1 MEDVFKAYEDITI
14 GHKPN
19 REQID
24 ESELK
29 MWELDPSDSLVHLK
43 TLLDGVPY
51 LDEQDNYIRDENG
64 NILYLQTPIMTAEGA
79 TQIYNYVYEHTTK
92 LITLGYLKDS
102 KIEERVYNSKINFI
116 KSLFINQERWK
127 LDFSNV
133 PHLTGVVFTI
143 IEMSFSRSRDGNE
156 KIYRAKTHQSVEHK
170 ISQDQKTEQVNSN
183 QGSLFSRFIPGRK

>member
-1 MEDVFKAYEDITI
+1 MDDIFKQYEDYTV
-14 GHKPN
+14 GQKPI
-19 REQID
+19 REQVD

-43 TLLDGVPY
+43 TLLEGIPCIDNNDNYVR
-51 LDEQDNYIRDENG
+51 DEQG
-64 NILYLQTPIMTAEGA
+64 NIYYIQKPIMTSEGA
-79 TQIYNYVYEHTTK
+79 IQIYNYVYEHTTK

-116 KSLFINQERWK
+116 KSLFINQEKWK

-170 ISQDQKTEQVNSN
+170 ISQDQKTEQVSSN
-183 QGSLFSRFIPGRK
+183 QGSLFSRFMPNRK